1 MRALALGL
9 TAALALAGSANAAT
23 YFGNRSVGTANVVFT
38 IVTDDTLGV
47 LTEDNILDWTFA
59 VTNNGETAKFGANS
73 DGAKLDIGG
82 SAFTA
87 TTGGLFFNFSAPGS
101 NYAAFVSGFR
111 QSYCVQSNGCFDNNG
126 PEEIAVAGQFVTNF
140 QIVPRSGEQQIASI
154 PEPATWALMLIGFG
168 GAGAAIRTR
177 RQRLA
182 A

>member
-9 TAALALAGSANAAT
+9 TAALALAASANATT
-23 YFGNRSVGTANVVFT
+23 YFGARTVGTANVAFT
-38 IVTDDTLGV
+38 IVTDDALGA
-47 LTEDNILDWTFA
+47 LTEDNILDWQFA
-59 VTNNGETAKFGANS
+59 VTNNGQTAKFGADS
-73 DGAKLDIGG
+73 DGAKVDIFGN
-82 SAFTA
+82 AFTA
-87 TTGGLFFNFSAPGS
+87 TTGGLFFNFSAPGN

-111 QSYCVQSNGCFDNNG
+111 ESYCVQSNGCFDNNG

-140 QIVPRSGEQQIASI
+140 QVVPRSGEQQIASI

-168 GAGAAIRTR
+168 GAGAAIRNR

>member
-9 TAALALAGSANAAT
+9 TAAVTLAGSADAAT
-23 YFGNRSVGTANVVFT
+23 YFGNRTVGTANVVFT
-38 IVTDDTLGV
+38 IDTDDTLGV
-47 LTEDNILDWTFA
+47 LGADNILDWKVA
-59 VTNNGETAKFGANS
+59 VTNNGQTAKFDANS
-73 DGAKLDIGG
+73 DGARLFISG
-82 SAFTA
+82 SALTA

-111 QSYCVQSNGCFDNNG
+111 ESYCVQSNGCFDQNG

-140 QIVPRSGEQQIASI
+140 QVVPRSGEQQIAAI

-168 GAGAAIRTR
+168 GAGAAIRSR
-177 RQRLA
+177 RKVLA